1 MLSIWW
7 YWHLS
12 LNTCL
17 TSLSY
22 KIRAINLSPHSG
34 AGLYRVSF
42 IKIVLLTRVDQ
53 LYNLY
58 FRICT
63 AQRPWTR
70 SWSSSDFSYFSL
82 WQHSS
87 LHCPV
92 PNLNSGSL
100 AIWLDLEEYS
110 VTATRPAQEALE
122 RAVVEDIVPTTSLE
136 VRTSWWAGDLA
147 APASPRARERPSAG
161 PTGWDPS
168 VLTTPARRGSSLGWW
183 PGRGRNTSGLA
194 GKWEVG
200 ASPGRPADLTTAST
214 GPTPAGRKV
223 KHKLSLNVNFL

>member
-1 MLSIWW
+1 MPKLLTTTSDYIITYKLFIGQSLIWFGINYKQFPPVLSIWW

-100 AIWLDLEEYS
+100 AI
-110 VTATRPAQEALE
+110 
-122 RAVVEDIVPTTSLE
+122 
-136 VRTSWWAGDLA
+136 
-147 APASPRARERPSAG
+147 
-161 PTGWDPS
+161 
-168 VLTTPARRGSSLGWW
+168 
-183 PGRGRNTSGLA
+183 
-194 GKWEVG
+194 
-200 ASPGRPADLTTAST
+200 
-214 GPTPAGRKV
+214 
-223 KHKLSLNVNFL
+223 